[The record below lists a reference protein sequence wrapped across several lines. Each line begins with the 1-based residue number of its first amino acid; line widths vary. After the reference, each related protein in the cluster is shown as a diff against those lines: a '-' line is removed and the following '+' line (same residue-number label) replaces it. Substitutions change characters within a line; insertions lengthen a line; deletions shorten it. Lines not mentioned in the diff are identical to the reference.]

1 MQLKKKITELL
12 KKKYN
17 SIRIYAHD
25 DLDGRCAAELFTK
38 YMQNLKIYATSITFI
53 NYRQLQTIHFN
64 STQHN
69 DLYIF
74 LDLKIDNILYKFDN
88 YIYID
93 HHSKHNTIEITT
105 TSINITTQSEQ
116 STAKTVSELLNIT
129 TSFDVDMVNNY
140 DAGNPLYGNTATEIY
155 AFYKKIFGYYIAWF
169 PNPCTNYEEINM
181 LAKESCI
188 YNKNKI
194 TIIDLHRY
202 INHSTFHV
210 ITYFPDLFIQ
220 LMHSYEK
227 LYNANCEAIIFLL
240 SNKISARVLS
250 DVDIDK
256 ILGIKLRG
264 HAKAR
269 ASLIETKYFETI
281 NQVKLNILKY
291 NSQL

>member
-1 MQLKKKITELL
+1 
-12 KKKYN
+12 
-17 SIRIYAHD
+17 
-25 DLDGRCAAELFTK
+25 
-38 YMQNLKIYATSITFI
+38 
-53 NYRQLQTIHFN
+53 
-64 STQHN
+64 
-69 DLYIF
+69 
-74 LDLKIDNILYKFDN
+74 
-88 YIYID
+88 
-93 HHSKHNTIEITT
+93 
-105 TSINITTQSEQ
+105 
-116 STAKTVSELLNIT
+116 
-129 TSFDVDMVNNY
+129 
-140 DAGNPLYGNTATEIY
+140 
-155 AFYKKIFGYYIAWF
+155 
-169 PNPCTNYEEINM
+169 M